1 MGNTVCQI
9 TVFSLYVA
17 ASHSPQ
23 ENGLKGKKNFLCD
36 PSLMGLGNTR
46 KKKLVLRHA
55 NESGLSHCIYCNR

>member
-9 TVFSLYVA
+9 TVLSLYVA

-23 ENGLKGKKNFLCD
+23 ENGLKGKKIFFVTLV
-36 PSLMGLGNTR
+36 LWVWEIQG